1 MSPDPVWPGLF
12 LPCSLPRLLSA
23 AAGGG
28 LEPSPVSR
36 FRGASPH
43 RLLSDAK
50 ESSVADS
57 YAHGT
62 RSRPGEFHPEP
73 LTDPDLNLSI
83 HPARAIRGELPPSRQ
98 NRGFLL
104 SPVDPLRFPRR
115 WPARF
120 APRTLLRFLATT
132 RQSAPQHRIRT
143 LALVVQST
151 CGFSVCI
158 DAKVLMFHTTAS
170 SRFRPPVCRM
180 PLRP

>member
-1 MSPDPVWPGLF
+1 MQRPQIL
-12 LPCSLPRLLSA
+12 A
-23 AAGGG
+23 AAAEGS
-28 LEPSPVSR
+28 LEPSPVRR
-36 FRGASPH
+36 FRGAFP
-43 RLLSDAK
+43 
-50 ESSVADS
+50 SSTTQLRKRVVCRRPFCS
-57 YAHGT
+57 WHT
-62 RSRPGEFHPEP
+62 PSRPGGFHPEP

-83 HPARAIRGELPPSRQ
+83 HPARAIDEELPPFGQ
-98 NRGFLL
+98 NRGLLL
-104 SPVDPLRFPRR
+104 SPVDPLRFQHR

-132 RQSAPQHRIRT
+132 RQSAPQPRIRT

-151 CGFSVCI
+151 CGFSVSI